1 MELIPFFSTAIL
13 IATVASIVL
22 AITSYIAYKARERRR
37 PNRDFGTDEMRQA
50 VFFHRY
56 EMEEDAKTGTD
67 DTHLG
72 SANE

>member
-1 MELIPFFSTAIL
+1 MDLIPFFSTAIL

-37 PNRDFGTDEMRQA
+37 PNRNFGADEMHQA

-56 EMEEDAKTGTD
+56 ELDEEAKTGTD
-67 DTHLG
+67 DTPLRDRR
-72 SANE
+72 